1 MLKLMPG
8 HQINAAAMIREL
20 GNGQLDVMDGGIRG
34 PQCQVLAFP
43 PVSQHLV
50 QLPGNADGA
59 LGVILAAL
67 TLLGLINI
75 KSA

>member
-1 MLKLMPG
+1 M
-8 HQINAAAMIREL
+8 
-20 GNGQLDVMDGGIRG
+20 GNGQLREMDGGIRE

-50 QLPGNADGA
+50 QLPGNANGA

-67 TLLGLINI
+67 TLLGLIDV
-75 KSA
+75 KLV